1 MKNSEVI
8 VQTGEEGQRFKVRAH
23 VEKSESPYVG
33 VNLRITT
40 QYEDTRNPNEERT
53 VFQQHFPTQ
62 HEFDSFVSFLVNQRV
77 QLHSQPT
84 N

>member
-23 VEKSESPYVG
+23 VEKPESPYVGG

-53 VFQQHFPTQ
+53 VFQQHFPSQT
-62 HEFDSFVSFLVNQRV
+62 EYDKFAAFVAS
-77 QLHSQPT
+77 HSRRWQE
-84 N
+84 